1 MNKIIKFFIGLLLLP
16 FVFVFIYNFIP
27 VVIEMLK
34 NYRMTCSF
42 LIGFVLYCFI
52 HKYLYNFSRPYVF
65 AHEVTH
71 ALAAWCCGY
80 KVSDMKVNE
89 ESGATKVSDI
99 NTFVLLAP
107 YCLPLYV
114 IGIILVFY
122 ITSFFWE
129 DILAYNRIFLG
140 FLGFFMA
147 MHLVHT
153 YKTLTET
160 EQSDISLAGGGLFS
174 FGLIAV
180 VNLSLLLLLIN
191 FLFPNI
197 IAPFALFKK
206 VFIQTIDFWKVS
218 FSYLYKLILWVK
230 NL

>member
-34 NYRMTCSF
+34 NYHMTCAF
-42 LIGFVLYCFI
+42 LIGFILYCFI

-65 AHEVTH
+65 AHEITH

-80 KVSDMKVNE
+80 KVSDIKVNE

-114 IGIILVFY
+114 IIIILVFY
-122 ITSFFWE
+122 ITSLFWA

-140 FLGFFMA
+140 LLGFFMA

-153 YKTLTET
+153 YKALTET
-160 EQSDISLAGGGLFS
+160 EQSDISLAGGVLFS

-191 FLFPNI
+191 FLFPDI
-197 IAPFALFKK
+197 ISPLGLFKK
-206 VFIQTIDFWKVS
+206 VFFQTLDFWKIS
-218 FSYLYKLILWVK
+218 FSYLRKLIIWVK